1 MQTPLTTF
9 DGYPRPDLDIAQ
21 IRTTRAKIIHLK
33 NDYKSLMAKIEEG
46 LHKHWANA
54 PTEQAPEPRT
64 SAQPVTSSHASS
76 TVAQAPTAVSSTAG
90 IEAPFAKVNTVV
102 PSSPADEAGLRAGDK
117 ITKFGHVNWMNH
129 EKLSKVAQV
138 VQQNEGREITIKV
151 LRSAEVGGGSQTLDL
166 NLVPR
171 HNWGG
176 RGMLGC
182 HLLPL

>member
-1 MQTPLTTF
+1 MT
-9 DGYPRPDLDIAQ
+9 
-21 IRTTRAKIIHLK
+21 
-33 NDYKSLMAKIEEG
+33 KIEEG
-46 LHKHWANA
+46 LHKHWASA
-54 PTEQAPEPRT
+54 PKEQALEPQT
-64 SAQPVTSSHASS
+64 AAQPVTTSNAP
-76 TVAQAPTAVSSTAG
+76 TTAAQAPPAVSSTAG

-138 VQQNEGREITIKV
+138 VQQNEGREIAIKV
-151 LRSAEVGGGSQTLDL
+151 LRSADIGGGSQTLEL

-182 HLLPL
+182 HLLTL